1 MKLLN
6 SVLTAVLASVVS
18 VAADCQ
24 NVGGNYYC
32 SKTSKVTFPNL
43 GFSGLYQ
50 DITNMD
56 ENLGSCSTSKYPF
69 SGTMSPLDEELSV
82 HFRGPLKLLQFGV
95 YYPSAS
101 ANQKRDE
108 ECTSTV
114 QHAHHKHKRATE
126 VVQVTQIVTVDGN
139 GNPVTTQATA
149 AVPTSPAGNSPAG
162 NSPAGNSP
170 AGNSPAGSSPAGN
183 SPAANSPAS
192 SSPAGNSPAPS
203 AASSSAGSLA
213 PVPSGAPGSWL
224 RVSYYTPGNTDNVT
238 FCNNYGGSGSGVWS
252 SQFGNSISYANL
264 DASGGS
270 SSPVALEE
278 TIIPSNTEFMIFSS
292 TKCSGD
298 SCGYYREGIP
308 AYHGFGGADKI
319 FVFEFE
325 MPTATDSVSFNHDMP
340 AIWLLNAKIP
350 RTLQYGKE
358 SCSCWSSGCGEL
370 DLFEILSAGE
380 DRLIAHLHDAQGTNN
395 QYGGGGSSDYFQR
408 PTSGSMKAAVVFQD
422 GDVSIVEVDD
432 DFAASLDAD
441 TVLGWVGQS
450 GSKASIGY

>member
-1 MKLLN
+1 MKFLIT
-6 SVLTAVLASVVS
+6 VLSAILASVVS

-32 SKTSKVTFPNL
+32 SQTSKVTFPNL

-56 ENLGSCSTSKYPF
+56 ENLGSCSSSNLDF

-95 YYPSAS
+95 YYPAAGSS
-101 ANQKRDE
+101 NQKRDE
-108 ECTSTV
+108 DCTSTV

-139 GNPVTTQATA
+139 GNPVTSLTTA
-149 AVPTSPAGNSPAG
+149 AVPTTAAAGSKAGAPGQNSQQGGSPAGN
-162 NSPAGNSP
+162 
-170 AGNSPAGSSPAGN
+170 
-183 SPAANSPAS
+183 AAP
-192 SSPAGNSPAPS
+192 
-203 AASSSAGSLA
+203 SSAGASSA
-213 PVPSGAPGSWL
+213 SPAQSSGPVASGAPGSWE

-278 TIIPSNTEFMIFSS
+278 TTIASNTEFMIFSS
-292 TKCSGD
+292 SKCSGN

-308 AYHGFGGADKI
+308 AYHGFGGAEKI

-325 MPTATDSVSFNHDMP
+325 MPTASDSVSFNHDMP

-370 DLFEILSAGE
+370 DLFEILSSGL
-380 DRLIAHLHDAQGTNN
+380 DKLIAHLHDAQGTNN

-408 PTSGSMKAAVVFQD
+408 PTSGSMKAAVVFQN
-422 GDVSIVEVDD
+422 GDVSIVQVDD
-432 DFAASLDAD
+432 DFGASLDAG

-450 GSKASIGY
+450 GSTASIGY